1 MGGCL
6 IMTDNEK
13 KKIIDEYLYT
23 DFWKKAYETAPSQN
37 CKDYILL
44 GLRGFIMSA
53 EGEIFYKICKE
64 RKGLEKNFDLEDWQ
78 HLYKYCGDNPFKGIC
93 VTKIKEL
100 GGKV

>member
-1 MGGCL
+1 ML
-6 IMTDNEK
+6 TDEK
-13 KKIIDEYLYT
+13 RKQIIDDYLYT

-53 EGEIFYKICKE
+53 EGEKLYEICNG
-64 RKGLEKNFDLEDWQ
+64 RKQLEKKFNLEDWE
-78 HLYKYCGDNPFKGIC
+78 HMYKFAVNNPFKGVC
-93 VTKIKEL
+93 ATKIKEL